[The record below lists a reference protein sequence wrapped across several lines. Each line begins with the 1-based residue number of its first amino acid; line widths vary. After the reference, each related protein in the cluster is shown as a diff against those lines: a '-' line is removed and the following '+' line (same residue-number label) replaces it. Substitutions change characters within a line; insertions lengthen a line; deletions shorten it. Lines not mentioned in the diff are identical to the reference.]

1 MPPILILAHAHGIM
15 LLSMAKISETLY
27 RNDVSAFQKD
37 FGAQTLKS
45 EMLPNKPFIQI
56 QH

>member
-15 LLSMAKISETLY
+15 LLSMSKISETLY